1 MDRILVI
8 GAGGQ
13 LGTELTKALAHKY
26 GNDNIIATDFQ
37 DALNDPAKALNEL
50 GGAIGLGD
58 IGNGIF
64 PPVPPSGP

>member
-37 DALNDPAKALNEL
+37 DAMKNKFEYCSFQTLNVFLHYKSPKKN
-50 GGAIGLGD
+50 
-58 IGNGIF
+58 
-64 PPVPPSGP
+64 